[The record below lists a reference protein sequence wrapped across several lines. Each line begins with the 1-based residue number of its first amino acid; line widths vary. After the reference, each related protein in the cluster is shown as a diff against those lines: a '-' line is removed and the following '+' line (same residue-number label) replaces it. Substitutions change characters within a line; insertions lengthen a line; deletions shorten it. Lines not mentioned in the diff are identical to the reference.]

1 MNVNYLNDSDL
12 DFLQHCSEEQ
22 LANFAR
28 LLTHNEKGKT
38 RLSSVLMRN
47 ELFKSMEGHPERH
60 RRNWQLIAGEFQHFG
75 GDSIANKLRG
85 HGKLYRAILLDVSK
99 RLKLKADKEMST
111 FEIEQQLLE
120 QFLRNTWK
128 KMDEEHKQEFLHAVD
143 ARVNEL
149 EELLPL
155 LMKDKLLAKGR
166 EEEARKLLR
175 WGQQNFTTV
184 QILHRGKKVGTER
197 IWYGDKENIALGTE
211 QEFWMVLPKAEIPHI
226 KAKYTLDGKELT
238 APISAHQRV
247 GEIELYDRDQ
257 QVAHW
262 PLVTLES
269 VGEGSM
275 FSRLSDYFHH
285 KA

>member
-47 ELFKSMEGHPERH
+47 ELFKSMEGHPEQH
-60 RRNWQLIAGEFQHFG
+60 RRNWQLIAGELQHFG

-85 HGKLYRAILLDVSK
+85 HCKLYRAILLDVSK

-128 KMDEEHKQEFLHAVD
+128 NMDEEHKQEFLHAID

-155 LMKDKLLAKGR
+155 LMKDKLLAKGVSHLLSSQLTR
-166 EEEARKLLR
+166 ILRTHAAMSVLGHGLLR
-175 WGQQNFTTV
+175 GAGLGGPVGAALNGVKAVSGSAYRVTIPAV
-184 QILHRGKKVGTER
+184 LQIACLRR
-197 IWYGDKENIALGTE
+197 
-211 QEFWMVLPKAEIPHI
+211 MV
-226 KAKYTLDGKELT
+226 
-238 APISAHQRV
+238 SAT
-247 GEIELYDRDQ
+247 
-257 QVAHW
+257 QV
-262 PLVTLES
+262 
-269 VGEGSM
+269 
-275 FSRLSDYFHH
+275 
-285 KA
+285 

>member
-47 ELFKSMEGHPERH
+47 ELFKSMEGHPEQH
-60 RRNWQLIAGEFQHFG
+60 RRNWQLIAGELQHFG

-120 QFLRNTWK
+120 QFLRNTRK
-128 KMDEEHKQEFLHAVD
+128 NMDEEHKQEFLHAVD
-143 ARVNEL
+143 AGVNEL

-155 LMKDKLLAKGR
+155 LMKDKLLAK
-166 EEEARKLLR
+166 AC
-175 WGQQNFTTV
+175 
-184 QILHRGKKVGTER
+184 R
-197 IWYGDKENIALGTE
+197 ICFPAN
-211 QEFWMVLPKAEIPHI
+211 
-226 KAKYTLDGKELT
+226 
-238 APISAHQRV
+238 
-247 GEIELYDRDQ
+247 
-257 QVAHW
+257 
-262 PLVTLES
+262 
-269 VGEGSM
+269 
-275 FSRLSDYFHH
+275 
-285 KA
+285 

>member
-120 QFLRNTWK
+120 QFLRN
-128 KMDEEHKQEFLHAVD
+128 KQEFLHAVD

-155 LMKDKLLAKGR
+155 LMKDKLLAKGVSHLLSSQLTR
-166 EEEARKLLR
+166 ILRTHAAMSVLGHGLLR
-175 WGQQNFTTV
+175 GAGLGGPVGAALNGVKAVSGSAYRVTIPAV
-184 QILHRGKKVGTER
+184 LQIACLRR
-197 IWYGDKENIALGTE
+197 
-211 QEFWMVLPKAEIPHI
+211 MV
-226 KAKYTLDGKELT
+226 
-238 APISAHQRV
+238 SAT
-247 GEIELYDRDQ
+247 
-257 QVAHW
+257 QV
-262 PLVTLES
+262 
-269 VGEGSM
+269 
-275 FSRLSDYFHH
+275 
-285 KA
+285 

>member
-47 ELFKSMEGHPERH
+47 ELFKSMEGHPEQH
-60 RRNWQLIAGEFQHFG
+60 RRNWQLIAGELQHFG
-75 GDSIANKLRG
+75 GDSISNKLRG

-128 KMDEEHKQEFLHAVD
+128 NMDEEHKQEFLHAVD

-155 LMKDKLLAKGR
+155 LMKDKLLAKGVSHLLSSQLTR
-166 EEEARKLLR
+166 ILRTHAAMSVLGHGLLR
-175 WGQQNFTTV
+175 GAG
-184 QILHRGKKVGTER
+184 LGGPVGA
-197 IWYGDKENIALGTE
+197 ALNG
-211 QEFWMVLPKAEIPHI
+211 VKAVS
-226 KAKYTLDGKELT
+226 G
-238 APISAHQRV
+238 SAYRV
-247 GEIELYDRDQ
+247 
-257 QVAHW
+257 
-262 PLVTLES
+262 T
-269 VGEGSM
+269 
-275 FSRLSDYFHH
+275 
-285 KA
+285 

>member
-47 ELFKSMEGHPERH
+47 ELFKSMEGHPEQH
-60 RRNWQLIAGEFQHFG
+60 RRNWQLIAGELQHFG

-128 KMDEEHKQEFLHAVD
+128 NMDEEHKQEFLHAVD

-155 LMKDKLLAKGR
+155 LLCLGGCWWAVN
-166 EEEARKLLR
+166 R
-175 WGQQNFTTV
+175 WGWPEWVYLPGVFLGLAAGAQNFWV
-184 QILHRGKKVGTER
+184 FARERMERAKKEKT
-197 IWYGDKENIALGTE
+197 
-211 QEFWMVLPKAEIPHI
+211 
-226 KAKYTLDGKELT
+226 
-238 APISAHQRV
+238 SRV
-247 GEIELYDRDQ
+247 GFNSHQ
-257 QVAHW
+257 
-262 PLVTLES
+262 
-269 VGEGSM
+269 
-275 FSRLSDYFHH
+275 
-285 KA
+285 

>member
-47 ELFKSMEGHPERH
+47 ELFKSMEGHPEQH
-60 RRNWQLIAGEFQHFG
+60 RRNWQLIAGELQHFG
-75 GDSIANKLRG
+75 GDCIANKLRG

-128 KMDEEHKQEFLHAVD
+128 KMDEEHKQEFLHAFD

-155 LMKDKLLAKGR
+155 LMKDKLLAKGVSHLLSSQLTR
-166 EEEARKLLR
+166 ILRTHAAMSVLGHGLLR
-175 WGQQNFTTV
+175 GAGLGGPVGAALNGVKAVSGSAYRVTIPAV
-184 QILHRGKKVGTER
+184 LQIPCLRR
-197 IWYGDKENIALGTE
+197 
-211 QEFWMVLPKAEIPHI
+211 MV
-226 KAKYTLDGKELT
+226 
-238 APISAHQRV
+238 SAT
-247 GEIELYDRDQ
+247 
-257 QVAHW
+257 QV
-262 PLVTLES
+262 
-269 VGEGSM
+269 
-275 FSRLSDYFHH
+275 
-285 KA
+285 

>member
-60 RRNWQLIAGEFQHFG
+60 RRNWQLIAGELQHFV

-155 LMKDKLLAKGR
+155 LMKDKLLAKGVSHLLSSQLTR
-166 EEEARKLLR
+166 ILRTHAAMSVLGHGLLR
-175 WGQQNFTTV
+175 GAGLGGPVGAALNGVKAVSGSAYRVTIPAV
-184 QILHRGKKVGTER
+184 LQIACLRR
-197 IWYGDKENIALGTE
+197 
-211 QEFWMVLPKAEIPHI
+211 MV
-226 KAKYTLDGKELT
+226 
-238 APISAHQRV
+238 SAT
-247 GEIELYDRDQ
+247 
-257 QVAHW
+257 QV
-262 PLVTLES
+262 
-269 VGEGSM
+269 
-275 FSRLSDYFHH
+275 
-285 KA
+285 

>member
-60 RRNWQLIAGEFQHFG
+60 RRNWQLIAGELQHFG

-85 HGKLYRAILLDVSK
+85 HGKWYRAILLDVSK

-155 LMKDKLLAKGR
+155 LMKDKLLAKGVSHLLSSQLTR
-166 EEEARKLLR
+166 ILRTHAAMSVLGHGLLR
-175 WGQQNFTTV
+175 GAGLGGPVGAALNGVKAVSGSAYRVTIPAV
-184 QILHRGKKVGTER
+184 LQIACLRR
-197 IWYGDKENIALGTE
+197 
-211 QEFWMVLPKAEIPHI
+211 MV
-226 KAKYTLDGKELT
+226 
-238 APISAHQRV
+238 SAT
-247 GEIELYDRDQ
+247 
-257 QVAHW
+257 QV
-262 PLVTLES
+262 
-269 VGEGSM
+269 
-275 FSRLSDYFHH
+275 
-285 KA
+285 

>member
-47 ELFKSMEGHPERH
+47 ELFKSMEGHPEQH
-60 RRNWQLIAGEFQHFG
+60 RRNWQLIAGELQHFG
-75 GDSIANKLRG
+75 GDGIANKLRG

-128 KMDEEHKQEFLHAVD
+128 NMDEEHKQEFLHAVD

-155 LMKDKLLAKGR
+155 LMKDKLLAKGVSHLLSSQLTR
-166 EEEARKLLR
+166 ILRTHAAMSVLGHGLLR
-175 WGQQNFTTV
+175 GAGLGGPVGAALNGVKAVSGSAYRVTIPAV
-184 QILHRGKKVGTER
+184 LQIACLRR
-197 IWYGDKENIALGTE
+197 
-211 QEFWMVLPKAEIPHI
+211 MV
-226 KAKYTLDGKELT
+226 
-238 APISAHQRV
+238 SAT
-247 GEIELYDRDQ
+247 
-257 QVAHW
+257 QV
-262 PLVTLES
+262 
-269 VGEGSM
+269 
-275 FSRLSDYFHH
+275 
-285 KA
+285 

>member
-22 LANFAR
+22 LANFAQ

-47 ELFKSMEGHPERH
+47 ELFKSMEGHPEQH
-60 RRNWQLIAGEFQHFG
+60 RRNWQLIAGELQHFV

-143 ARVNEL
+143 AKVNEL

-155 LMKDKLLAKGR
+155 LMKDKLLAKGVSHLLSSQLTR
-166 EEEARKLLR
+166 ILRTHAAMSVLGHGLLR
-175 WGQQNFTTV
+175 GAGLGGPVGAALNGVKAVSGSAYRVTIPAV
-184 QILHRGKKVGTER
+184 LQIACLRR
-197 IWYGDKENIALGTE
+197 
-211 QEFWMVLPKAEIPHI
+211 MV
-226 KAKYTLDGKELT
+226 
-238 APISAHQRV
+238 SAT
-247 GEIELYDRDQ
+247 
-257 QVAHW
+257 QV
-262 PLVTLES
+262 
-269 VGEGSM
+269 
-275 FSRLSDYFHH
+275 
-285 KA
+285 

>member
-47 ELFKSMEGHPERH
+47 ELFKSMEGHPEQH
-60 RRNWQLIAGEFQHFG
+60 RRNWQLIAGELQHFG
-75 GDSIANKLRG
+75 GDSIANKLRV

-155 LMKDKLLAKGR
+155 LMKDKLLAKGVSHLLSSQLTR
-166 EEEARKLLR
+166 ILRTHAAMSVLGHGLLR
-175 WGQQNFTTV
+175 GAGLGGPVGAALNGVKAVSGSAYRVTIPAV
-184 QILHRGKKVGTER
+184 LQIACLRR
-197 IWYGDKENIALGTE
+197 
-211 QEFWMVLPKAEIPHI
+211 MV
-226 KAKYTLDGKELT
+226 
-238 APISAHQRV
+238 SAT
-247 GEIELYDRDQ
+247 
-257 QVAHW
+257 QV
-262 PLVTLES
+262 
-269 VGEGSM
+269 
-275 FSRLSDYFHH
+275 
-285 KA
+285 

>member
-1 MNVNYLNDSDL
+1 MNVNYLNDSDLDFLQHCSEEQDSDL

-60 RRNWQLIAGEFQHFG
+60 RRNWPLFAGVLQHFG
-75 GDSIANKLRG
+75 GDIIANKLRG

-128 KMDEEHKQEFLHAVD
+128 NMDEEHKQEFADERQNIGKRCVSFAFQPIYPQLTHPRSNERAWAWFA
-143 ARVNEL
+143 ARRGS
-149 EELLPL
+149 
-155 LMKDKLLAKGR
+155 GR
-166 EEEARKLLR
+166 PCGRSIK
-175 WGQQNFTTV
+175 WG
-184 QILHRGKKVGTER
+184 
-197 IWYGDKENIALGTE
+197 
-211 QEFWMVLPKAEIPHI
+211 
-226 KAKYTLDGKELT
+226 
-238 APISAHQRV
+238 
-247 GEIELYDRDQ
+247 
-257 QVAHW
+257 
-262 PLVTLES
+262 
-269 VGEGSM
+269 
-275 FSRLSDYFHH
+275 
-285 KA
+285 

>member
-47 ELFKSMEGHPERH
+47 ELFKSMEGHPEQH
-60 RRNWQLIAGEFQHFG
+60 RRNWQLIAGELQHFG

-128 KMDEEHKQEFLHAVD
+128 NMDEEHKQEFLHAVD
-143 ARVNEL
+143 ARVNKL

-155 LMKDKLLAKGR
+155 LMKDKLLAKGVSH
-166 EEEARKLLR
+166 LLSSQLTR
-175 WGQQNFTTV
+175 
-184 QILHRGKKVGTER
+184 ILRTH
-197 IWYGDKENIALGTE
+197 E
-211 QEFWMVLPKAEIPHI
+211 Q
-226 KAKYTLDGKELT
+226 
-238 APISAHQRV
+238 
-247 GEIELYDRDQ
+247 
-257 QVAHW
+257 
-262 PLVTLES
+262 
-269 VGEGSM
+269 
-275 FSRLSDYFHH
+275 
-285 KA
+285 

>member
-47 ELFKSMEGHPERH
+47 ELFKSMEGHPEQH
-60 RRNWQLIAGEFQHFG
+60 RRNWQLIAGELQHFG

-85 HGKLYRAILLDVSK
+85 HSKLYRAILLDVSK

-128 KMDEEHKQEFLHAVD
+128 NMDEEHKQEFLHAID

-155 LMKDKLLAKGR
+155 LMKDKLLAKGVSHLLSSQLTR
-166 EEEARKLLR
+166 ILRTHAAMSVLGHGLLR
-175 WGQQNFTTV
+175 GAGLGGPVGAALNGVKAVSGSAYRVTIPAV
-184 QILHRGKKVGTER
+184 LQIACLRR
-197 IWYGDKENIALGTE
+197 
-211 QEFWMVLPKAEIPHI
+211 MV
-226 KAKYTLDGKELT
+226 
-238 APISAHQRV
+238 SAT
-247 GEIELYDRDQ
+247 
-257 QVAHW
+257 QV
-262 PLVTLES
+262 
-269 VGEGSM
+269 
-275 FSRLSDYFHH
+275 
-285 KA
+285 

>member
-60 RRNWQLIAGEFQHFG
+60 RRNWQLIAGELQHFG

-85 HGKLYRAILLDVSK
+85 HGTLYRAILLDVSK

-155 LMKDKLLAKGR
+155 LMKDKLLAKGVSHLLSSQLTR
-166 EEEARKLLR
+166 ILRTHAAMSVLGHGLLR
-175 WGQQNFTTV
+175 GAGLGGPVGAALNGVKAVSGSAYRVTIPAV
-184 QILHRGKKVGTER
+184 LQIACLRR
-197 IWYGDKENIALGTE
+197 
-211 QEFWMVLPKAEIPHI
+211 MV
-226 KAKYTLDGKELT
+226 
-238 APISAHQRV
+238 SAT
-247 GEIELYDRDQ
+247 
-257 QVAHW
+257 QV
-262 PLVTLES
+262 
-269 VGEGSM
+269 
-275 FSRLSDYFHH
+275 
-285 KA
+285 